1 MTTGRV
7 SAVLAAIFLVLA
19 FAAGA
24 MAQAPARAF
33 LEPLVTEDADPSNE
47 LELAPGW
54 NRESHSSDFNFAFSI
69 EKQLSPQISV
79 EIGDAI
85 NTFSRRRAVTS
96 EGLDNLEILPKW
108 AFFTS
113 DEHEFRIALGADLF
127 PSTGDDAAG
136 AETHTRGGPLLL
148 WRKGMGDLADRGVL
162 HYLRPLAIQSDMGY
176 LPTWGGP
183 ESGEFVFNAE
193 FEYSLPYLAASGERF
208 PLHPLTSKL
217 VPFIEFNYLQVA
229 IGRKSSAPPD
239 FRLTPGLAYLT
250 DYYQLTLG
258 TQVAISRA
266 ASRQDQAA
274 VLGLVDVFLDQM
286 IPAFGWSPL

>member
-1 MTTGRV
+1 MRVGRV
-7 SAVLAAIFLVLA
+7 SAILAAIFLGIAVA
-19 FAAGA
+19 NRAA
-24 MAQAPARAF
+24 AQMPARVY

-54 NRESHSSDFNFAFSI
+54 NRESHSSDFNFAFSM
-69 EKQLSPQISV
+69 EKQISPHISI

-85 NTFSRRRAVTS
+85 NTFSRKRAVTA

-113 DEHEFRIALGADLF
+113 DEHEFRIAIGADIF
-127 PSTGDDAAG
+127 PSTGDQAAG

-148 WRKGMGDLADRGVL
+148 WRKGMGDLPDLGVM
-162 HYLRPLAIQSDMGY
+162 HYLRPFAIQSDMGY

-183 ESGEFVFNAE
+183 ESGEFAFNAE
-193 FEYSLPYLAASGERF
+193 FEYSLPYLAASGERL
-208 PLHPLTSKL
+208 PIHPLTSKL

-229 IGRKSSAPPD
+229 IGRNSVTPPD

-258 TQVAISRA
+258 TQVALNRT
-266 ASRQDQAA
+266 ASHQDQAA
-274 VLGLVDVFLDQM
+274 VLGLVDIFLDQV
-286 IPAFGWSPL
+286 IPAFGWTPL